1 MLIHLVAVSDFS
13 SMKRLTGIGERGD
26 WGILLAVDTSE
37 ESEASSKT
45 HPSGIIPAIFTVSM
59 QRIMPKALM
68 VYHRTS
74 TMSGDSAGGPYLES
88 LFSGSRSIRD
98 SLSLRIMSKALFSAQ
113 QHVNVLYQLISLSAY
128 KAFFTKSI
136 CHSRTALSGLLYNH
150 LQNIWI
156 FRFIPSTFPE

>member
-1 MLIHLVAVSDFS
+1 
-13 SMKRLTGIGERGD
+13 
-26 WGILLAVDTSE
+26 
-37 ESEASSKT
+37 
-45 HPSGIIPAIFTVSM
+45 
-59 QRIMPKALM
+59 MPKALM

-74 TMSGDSAGGPYLES
+74 TMSGDSIASAVKVSGPYLES

-98 SLSLRIMSKALFSAQ
+98 FLSLRIMSKAVFSAQ

-156 FRFIPSTFPE
+156 SRFIPSTFPE